1 VKIVDRVIVLNAD
14 YSFLN
19 IISWRRA
26 VSLVSKGKV
35 EVLKYSDRVIKTI
48 KGELMKIPMVLK
60 LVHLVRTIYKTKVP
74 FSKRNIMV
82 RDDFKCSYCGKTGA
96 EAILTI
102 DHILPKSKGG
112 KSTWENCV
120 TACKA
125 CNARKGNRSCAEARM
140 YVKKRPFAPTI
151 SEFVKLKVKS
161 MGLDNLLS
169 DLMN

>member
-1 VKIVDRVIVLNAD
+1 MDKVIVLNAD

-26 VSLVSKGKV
+26 VALVSKGKV
-35 EVLKYSDRVIKTI
+35 EVLKYSDKAIRTI

-82 RDDFKCSYCGKTGA
+82 RDDFKCVYCGKTA
-96 EAILTI
+96 EEGHLTI
-102 DHILPKSKGG
+102 DHVIPKSKGG

-120 TACKA
+120 TSCKP
-125 CNARKGNRSCAEARM
+125 CNARKGHRSCSEVKM
-140 YVKKRPFAPTI
+140 FIKKRPYAPTI
-151 SEFVKLKVKS
+151 SEFVKQKVKAL
-161 MGLDNLLS
+161 GLDHIINDLL
-169 DLMN
+169 M